1 VVRVLVA
8 PQEFKGSLRAD
19 EAATA
24 IASGIRAAR
33 PEWEVDA
40 VPMSDGGPGFIDA
53 IQAAIG
59 GEIVAVR
66 AHDALLRPRGCRF
79 LWLSERGWAVVEAA
93 EANGLVLIAPEERD
107 ACRADSYGVGEVI
120 AAALERGPGR
130 LVVGIGG
137 SATTDGGHGMARA
150 LGARFRDGAGRELA
164 PGGASLAELERLDW
178 EPPAGLAGVEVVAAT
193 DVTNRLL
200 GREGAAA
207 VYGPQKG
214 ASAEDVDALEAGLAR
229 FASVVRRAL
238 GVDVATLAGGG
249 AAGGLG
255 AGLVAFLGARLE
267 SGFEI
272 VAGLT
277 GLEERVRAADIV
289 VTGEG
294 SFDSQSGRGKTT
306 GRVIELARRAEK
318 PVVVFAGRA
327 EPGSGALTLSSLE
340 GDERRSMAAA
350 GELLERVASAWA
362 SSYGD

>member
-1 VVRVLVA
+1 V
-8 PQEFKGSLRAD
+8 Q
-19 EAATA
+19 
-24 IASGIRAAR
+24 
-33 PEWEVDA
+33 
-40 VPMSDGGPGFIDA
+40 
-53 IQAAIG
+53 
-59 GEIVAVR
+59 
-66 AHDALLRPRGCRF
+66 AHDALLRPRLCRY
-79 LWLSERGWAVVEAA
+79 LWLGERAWAVVEAA

-107 ACRADSYGVGEVI
+107 ACRADSLGVGEI
-120 AAALERGPGR
+120 ISAALERGPGR

-164 PGGASLAELERLDW
+164 PGGTSLAELERLDW
-178 EPPAGLAGVEVVAAT
+178 VAPPELAGVEVIAAT

-200 GREGAAA
+200 GAAGAAA

-214 ASAEDVDALEAGLAR
+214 ASPADVDALEAGLAR
-229 FASVVRRAL
+229 FASVLRRGL
-238 GVDVATLAGGG
+238 GVDVARLAGGG

-277 GLEERVRAADIV
+277 GLAERVRAADIV

-294 SFDSQSGRGKTT
+294 SFDAQSAQGKTT
-306 GRVIELARRAEK
+306 GRVIELARGAGK

-327 EPGSGALTLSSLE
+327 EAGSRAMTLSDIE
-340 GDERRSMAAA
+340 ADERRSMAMA
-350 GELLERVASAWA
+350 GELLERVAAGWA
-362 SSYGD
+362 DGSGV